1 MTLSRS
7 SASACRRSS
16 VMNASSACIE
26 VNRRSWISSGCP
38 PVPLPP
44 SPLEHPATVPSS
56 DAQDLVLVGDQVIL
70 GPWPRP
76 QQDAQSQTHSA
87 DLRDSD
93 FCIPAECLTG
103 NEPAAMRGA
112 TEPSRRTYRPKL
124 CC

>member
-1 MTLSRS
+1 LPALVSHERIERLHRGEPQELDLQRLP
-7 SASACRRSS
+7 AC
-16 VMNASSACIE
+16 AAA
-26 VNRRSWISSGCP
+26 
-38 PVPLPP
+38 P

-56 DAQDLVLVGDQVIL
+56 DAQDPVLVGDQVIL

-103 NEPAAMRGA
+103 NEPAAIAWGD
-112 TEPSRRTYRPKL
+112 
-124 CC
+124 